1 LIDSS
6 NFIVRDTD
14 ASSTASTERSPSPEL
29 DSIKEE
35 EEDEPVPALAQAP
48 AERDSDYNTSSATS
62 VSTPP
67 TFPEVKVE
75 GEQASF
81 ASNFE
86 IATPQAQPWL
96 HLPIQQL
103 PLPSPET
110 YPILHNLLHFTHS
123 PAPSS
128 FSPVQN
134 LLGMDVAGLFKLET
148 VELMKKLN
156 VIHGVWK
163 NCWYLGIG
171 DIKIWVGMR
180 DAWGAVVG
188 IVGERSKR
196 GGGGDVNMKM
206 NTDN

>member
-6 NFIVRDTD
+6 SFVVRDAD
-14 ASSTASTERSPSPEL
+14 VSSTASTERSLSPEL
-29 DSIKEE
+29 TSIKEE
-35 EEDEPVPALAQAP
+35 EEEETVPAP
-48 AERDSDYNTSSATS
+48 TERDSDSNTSSATF

-67 TFPEVKVE
+67 TSPEIKVE
-75 GEQASF
+75 DDRDSTSPRF
-81 ASNFE
+81 DNC
-86 IATPQAQPWL
+86 TPESQPFL

-134 LLGMDVAGLFKLET
+134 LLGMDSAGLFKLET
-148 VELMKKLN
+148 IELMKKLN
-156 VIHGVWK
+156 IIHGVWK

-171 DIKIWVGMR
+171 DVKIWMGMK
-180 DAWGAVVG
+180 DAWSAVVG

-196 GGGGDVNMKM
+196 GGGGDVKM
-206 NTDN
+206 EDN